1 MGRGDY
7 LGEFEQI
14 VLLATARLDNEAYG
28 MKIRRE
34 IEART
39 GRHVAIGAVY
49 ATLDRLAAKRLV
61 ASRHDDSGGRAKRF
75 FGLTPT
81 GVEALEESRAMH
93 ARMWSG
99 LERRRAGRKS

>member
-14 VLLATARLDNEAYG
+14 VLLATARLDDAAYG

-49 ATLDRLAAKRLV
+49 ATLDRLESKRLV
-61 ASRHDDSGGRAKRF
+61 IARNDDTGGRAKRF
-75 FGLTPT
+75 FGLTPA
-81 GVEALEESRAMH
+81 GVGALEASRAMH
-93 ARMWSG
+93 AKMWSG
-99 LERRRAGRKS
+99 LELRRAGRKS